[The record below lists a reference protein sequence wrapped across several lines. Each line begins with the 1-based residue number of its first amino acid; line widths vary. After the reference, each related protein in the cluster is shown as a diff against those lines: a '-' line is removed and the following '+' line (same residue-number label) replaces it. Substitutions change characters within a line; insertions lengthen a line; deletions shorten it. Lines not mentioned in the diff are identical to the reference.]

1 MANSYQYAIDN
12 SRFDAY
18 RSPTIRVQAAQSSW
32 QKQSYFALRRQ
43 VFAQEQRIFSDQE
56 QDGEDFRAIPIIA
69 LASNCGMTDD
79 VVGAVRIFRVTD
91 DAEADL
97 WFGGRLCVA
106 ADYRRYQSIG
116 KGLVN
121 EAVSRA
127 LDLGCRRFLAHVQI
141 QNERYFQALHWHT
154 LDHITVA
161 GRPHALMQA
170 DLTAYPLMPRDL

>member
-1 MANSYQYAIDN
+1 MPNRQYAIDN
-12 SRFDAY
+12 SAFDAY
-18 RSPTIRVQAAQSSW
+18 RSPTTRVQTAMTSW
-32 QKQSYFALRRQ
+32 QKQRYFALRRQ
-43 VFAQEQRIFSDQE
+43 VFAREQQILSDQE

-69 LASNCGMTDD
+69 LATSCGMTDD

-91 DAEADL
+91 STEQDL

-106 ADYRRYQSIG
+106 AEYRRYQSIG

-127 LDLGCRRFLAHVQI
+127 LDLGCQRFLAHVQI
-141 QNERYFQALHWHT
+141 QNEAYFQALHWQT
-154 LDHITVA
+154 LDRITIA

-170 DLTAYPLMPRDL
+170 DLSAYPFMEREQ